1 MPHVSEAIA
10 ASHDD
15 HDLLLVA
22 AFAAGDLTGAERDLA
37 RSLTTSCGE
46 CAALHA
52 DLVAIARAT
61 ATLPPPIAS
70 AGRDFRLSPA
80 QAASLR
86 RTGWRRL
93 LPASGTSPLT
103 RPLGVALATF
113 GIAGLLISNVS
124 LGTFSLGSGAPAPI
138 AGGPAAAASPSQE
151 RTAAGAAAPSADLVA
166 PVPAASAAASAAAAV
181 PAASAAAP
189 SEVGFGTNTSPSSG
203 IRGSENDGASAGPGG
218 DVAGPVA
225 LSPGASGGSN
235 GLTDQAAGRPGG
247 AEGLQSTATAPPS
260 FPLAALSLV
269 ALLVGVVLIVVSLR
283 SRRTTA

>member
-37 RSLTTSCGE
+37 RSLTASCGE

-103 RPLGVALATF
+103 RPLGVA
-113 GIAGLLISNVS
+113 GLLISNVS

-138 AGGPAAAASPSQE
+138 AGGPAAAASTSQE
-151 RTAAGAAAPSADLVA
+151 RTAAGAAAPSA
-166 PVPAASAAASAAAAV
+166 
-181 PAASAAAP
+181 
-189 SEVGFGTNTSPSSG
+189 
-203 IRGSENDGASAGPGG
+203 
-218 DVAGPVA
+218 
-225 LSPGASGGSN
+225 
-235 GLTDQAAGRPGG
+235 
-247 AEGLQSTATAPPS
+247 
-260 FPLAALSLV
+260 
-269 ALLVGVVLIVVSLR
+269 
-283 SRRTTA
+283 